1 MFANWVLHLQRHTA
15 DCEQKDTALFAQ
27 CNGACAV
34 ALGFLLWVR
43 AQRAISAQTKAVRG
57 AERTLGNLLW
67 VGGGS
72 AGAELDQQQR
82 CEQHSAQDAL
92 VLSHAQRARSNNQ
105 RSAWLRLPH
114 ESLQRHDCLPSA
126 RGARGADIARCGARK
141 NYCEAAS
148 PAPRVP
154 QVNAPALQDH
164 CQLSMSS
171 CEAAF
176 KKATRWNSAAMKPRA
191 GA

>member
-15 DCEQKDTALFAQ
+15 DCEQKGRALFAR
-27 CNGACAV
+27 CHSAV

-43 AQRAISAQTKAVRG
+43 AQSAISAQTKAVRG

-92 VLSHAQRARSNNQ
+92 VLRHAERAKSNNQ

-114 ESLQRHDCLPSA
+114 ESLQRHDCLASA
-126 RGARGADIARCGARK
+126 KGRK
-141 NYCEAAS
+141 GS
-148 PAPRVP
+148 
-154 QVNAPALQDH
+154 
-164 CQLSMSS
+164 
-171 CEAAF
+171 
-176 KKATRWNSAAMKPRA
+176 
-191 GA
+191 